1 MRERSQPLRR
11 MSPKTRDQ
19 LVVVLAALAACVGG
33 LFNDF
38 VYDDIPI
45 IRDNVRLHD
54 FSQWRDILARSYWP
68 PPFVEQLYRP
78 LTSFFLALEY
88 TAGGGRPIV
97 FRLVSYALY
106 ALASLGVLALASRV
120 MDRRAALVAAFASES
135 PCAAA

>member
-1 MRERSQPLRR
+1 MRSMLQTKRY
-11 MSPKTRDQ
+11 Q
-19 LVVVLAALAACVGG
+19 LLIIVAALASCIGG

-54 FSQWRDILARSYWP
+54 LSQWPNILGRPYWP

-78 LTSFFLALEY
+78 LTSFVLALEY
-88 TAGGGRPIV
+88 VGGGGHPIV

-106 ALASLGVLALASRV
+106 GL
-120 MDRRAALVAAFASES
+120 
-135 PCAAA
+135 